1 MPQPRP
7 ATLQVIFAVL
17 VLAIGVFV
25 YLLDRPSTSVYLV
38 PDSWE
43 LGNSLPSVF
52 GAIGDQ
58 LPTFAHTFAF
68 TLLTSAALEP
78 WRWSAVIA
86 CSGWWAIASLFEI
99 AQSDAWAGVIA
110 ARVPGW
116 FADWPLLDN
125 VADYFVGGRFDWLDL
140 MSIGA
145 ATLCAF
151 AVIQL
156 SHRGSNRAD
165 Q

>member
-43 LGNSLPSVF
+43 LGKSLPPVF

-68 TLLTSAALEP
+68 TLLTSAVLEP

-86 CSGWWAIASLFEI
+86 CSGWWA
-99 AQSDAWAGVIA
+99 
-110 ARVPGW
+110 
-116 FADWPLLDN
+116 
-125 VADYFVGGRFDWLDL
+125 
-140 MSIGA
+140 
-145 ATLCAF
+145 ATAP
-151 AVIQL
+151 
-156 SHRGSNRAD
+156 SP
-165 Q
+165 